1 MVGRHEAH
9 GCWVTCV
16 VVVVVETTGG
26 GGIVVVDCSG
36 VVVRV
41 TGGSE
46 QPASAAVPA
55 SRARLSARVKR
66 DVTYGM
72 ICLQVKRRGRAG
84 RVRPH
89 VRRRRIGPM
98 GAGTA
103 RRP

>member
-1 MVGRHEAH
+1 M
-9 GCWVTCV
+9 
-16 VVVVVETTGG
+16 VVVVETTGR
-26 GGIVVVDCSG
+26 GIVVVDCSV

-46 QPASAAVPA
+46 QPASAVVPA
-55 SRARLSARVKR
+55 SKARLSARVKR

-72 ICLQVKRRGRAG
+72 ICLQVKRRGRKS

-103 RRP
+103 RRPDAHRMCC